1 MTSLKEGKKAP
12 AISLTDE
19 NGKKHSLK
27 QYQGSWV
34 LLYFY
39 PKDSTPGC
47 TIEALG
53 IKDAFA
59 AYKRRGVVVL
69 GVSTD
74 SEASHLKFK
83 TKHALPFTLLADT
96 EKVVVQKYGVWQEK
110 SMAGKKYMG
119 IVRTSFLI
127 DPEGVIR
134 KVYEKVTPQSH
145 AEEVLADVTA
155 LKKAR

>member
-1 MTSLKEGKKAP
+1 MTQLKEGKKAP

-47 TIEALG
+47 TIEAVG
-53 IKDAFA
+53 IKNAFA
-59 AYKRRGVVVL
+59 AYKRRGIVVL
-69 GVSTD
+69 GVSAD
-74 SEASHLKFK
+74 SEKSHLKFK
-83 TKHALPFTLLADT
+83 EKHALPFTLLADT
-96 EKVVVQKYGVWQEK
+96 EKLVVQKYGVWQEK
-110 SMAGKKYMG
+110 KLAGRTYMG
-119 IVRTSFLI
+119 IVRMSFLI

-145 AEEVLADVTA
+145 AEEVLADVTKF
-155 LKKAR
+155 KKTR